1 MQGTYYAASDG
12 GLNVRSG
19 PSSEHDK
26 LGMLK
31 YGEKVS
37 VTGKIDNNWYRI
49 AYNGKDGYVSA
60 QYLSDVPLESS
71 TPSDSS
77 NTESSEPEAETDS
90 TEGFSDEVEFD
101 ADLDTDLETEG
112 AELEGATS
120 LISTPVMLVLLL
132 AILIVLAL
140 ICYSVYDL
148 FHKDGNSKKQEED
161 DYSDEEYYEEEY
173 DSSEEEYY
181 EENDYSDDE
190 DSHDNE
196 YYENKDNTPRKNKQK
211 K

>member
-1 MQGTYYAASDG
+1 M
-12 GLNVRSG
+12 RSG

-71 TPSDSS
+71 TPSDSPD
-77 NTESSEPEAETDS
+77 TENPESEIGTDS
-90 TEGFSDEVEFD
+90 TESFSNEIEFD

-112 AELEGATS
+112 AELEESTS
-120 LISTPVMLVLLL
+120 LITTPVMLVLLL

-148 FHKDGNSKKQEED
+148 FHKDGNSKKQDGE
-161 DYSDEEYYEEEY
+161 DYSDEEYYEE
-173 DSSEEEYY
+173 DDGPSEEEYY
-181 EENDYSDDE
+181 EENDYSE
-190 DSHDNE
+190 GN
-196 YYENKDNTPRKNKQK
+196 YENEDGTPRKNKPK